1 MFLFSYSEKNRL
13 KKLIRPL
20 ASKNPFLRL
29 LTNLIEGDIYLHG
42 GVVRD
47 TYYQKKI
54 NDIDIRI
61 FCDYEQKEKDLKRIT
76 KLLKVRMIPYI
87 REKIYD
93 FDLLKVHLLDQK
105 YDITILDKNS
115 FTSCKLNTDFRL
127 HTVYINL
134 KSFHIN
140 DSLHGLYDLKYKK
153 LTTCDDPQ
161 RIFNLYPEYILRGI
175 KLCITH
181 DLFFHQDILDNIDY
195 INRQLNRFLNEITAS
210 KLQNNTRFMET
221 VATIKKLKDSQNNL
235 KYSCSCYISKKNISL
250 MEDILKR

>member
-1 MFLFSYSEKNRL
+1 M
-13 KKLIRPL
+13 
-20 ASKNPFLRL
+20 
-29 LTNLIEGDIYLHG
+29 
-42 GVVRD
+42 
-47 TYYQKKI
+47 
-54 NDIDIRI
+54 
-61 FCDYEQKEKDLKRIT
+61 
-76 KLLKVRMIPYI
+76 
-87 REKIYD
+87 
-93 FDLLKVHLLDQK
+93 
-105 YDITILDKNS
+105 
-115 FTSCKLNTDFRL
+115 
-127 HTVYINL
+127 
-134 KSFHIN
+134 
-140 DSLHGLYDLKYKK
+140 HGLYDLKYKK